1 MKSLAEHP
9 RLGLARGLL
18 YGSPVGRRSSARSP
32 GATGRRSFVAALA
45 LALSGCISPTLP
57 PDDPPLPEVE
67 LLGEG
72 QMLLRGAVPAW
83 PASVLARNDR
93 TGLIFGQDTFDGFYE
108 FRVSAEVCDPLELWY
123 TTGGFRSSPLRFVP
137 AALTDPPLPRSVCIT
152 AAQPEPAEADDTADA
167 GVDAE

>member
-1 MKSLAEHP
+1 LSEQHL
-9 RLGLARGLL
+9 LGLARGLL
-18 YGSPVGRRSSARSP
+18 YVRVVGRRSTARFP
-32 GATGRRSFVAALA
+32 GASGRRSFVAALA

-72 QMLLRGAVPAW
+72 QVLLTGAVPSW
-83 PASVLARNDR
+83 PASVFARNDR
-93 TGLIFGQDTFDGFYE
+93 TGLIFGQDTFDGLYG
-108 FRVSAEVCDPLELWY
+108 FRVLAERCDPLELWY

-137 AALTDPPLPRSVCIT
+137 AALTDPPLPRSVCFT
-152 AAQPEPAEADDTADA
+152 AAQPEPAEGDVADA